1 MSELKLEFI
10 GKQVKDMYGTL
21 MGNVVGIITDTD
33 GSIESVSVDCGDSGL
48 KPLSY
53 EQLLV
58 QGDYVIFIPKWRL
71 DAQKLFRQK
80 NLTLKRIKALQH
92 LVEEDDTM
100 KEDSE
105 IVYVKYEKKLHE
117 LEEKEK
123 SINEKLKERL
133 EELNESTKNIKSI
146 LFDAKL
152 QYKSHEISEE
162 TYLQVT
168 RYTKE
173 LMDHINL
180 EKEEINNIKGRLEE
194 QNLQNLENTLPLPH
208 SIQPEEEDNKK
219 ENSKLSTTNTNSVS
233 PTITNTPTTTTTTNN
248 NKTTSSS
255 STATV
260 TASNTNNSN
269 SSNASLPLSP
279 TSNDNNTQ
287 TKLSYADETDKYK
300 QHASSNNNNNTD
312 HSNQNKDK
320 IEKSKSDNESN
331 WLDHVINN

>member
-1 MSELKLEFI
+1 MSELKLEFV

-21 MGNVVGIITDTD
+21 MGNVVGVITDTD

-100 KEDSE
+100 KEDAE

-123 SINEKLKERL
+123 TINEKLKERL

-194 QNLQNLENTLPLPH
+194 QNLENTLPLPH
-208 SIQPEEEDNKK
+208 SIQQEKEDNEK
-219 ENSKLSTTNTNSVS
+219 ENPILSA
-233 PTITNTPTTTTTTNN
+233 TITNTSTTTPNN
-248 NKTTSSS
+248 NKSSS
-255 STATV
+255 SSSTTATV

-269 SSNASLPLSP
+269 SSNTNTSLPLSS

-287 TKLSYADETDKYK
+287 TKLSYSEETNKYK
-300 QHASSNNNNNTD
+300 QQTSSNNNNNAD
-312 HSNQNKDK
+312 YSNQNKDK
-320 IEKSKSDNESN
+320 IEEKSKSSENEAN
-331 WLDHVINN
+331 WLDNVINN

>member
-1 MSELKLEFI
+1 MSELKLEFV

-21 MGNVVGIITDTD
+21 MGKVVGVITDTD

-48 KPLSY
+48 KQLSY

-100 KEDSE
+100 KEDAE
-105 IVYVKYEKKLHE
+105 IVYVKYERKLDE

-133 EELNESTKNIKSI
+133 DELNESTKNIKSI

-168 RYTKE
+168 KYTKE

-180 EKEEINNIKGRLEE
+180 EKEEINNIKSRLEE
-194 QNLQNLENTLPLPH
+194 QNLENTLPLPH
-208 SIQPEEEDNKK
+208 SIQSEEKDNEK
-219 ENSKLSTTNTNSVS
+219 ENTKLSTTKPVS
-233 PTITNTPTTTTTTNN
+233 PTITNTPN
-248 NKTTSSS
+248 TSSS
-255 STATV
+255 STTTNV

-269 SSNASLPLSP
+269 TSNTSLPVSS
-279 TSNDNNTQ
+279 TSNDNTQ
-287 TKLSYADETDKYK
+287 TKLTYAGETDKYK
-300 QHASSNNNNNTD
+300 QQHASSTTTTNNNNNNNNSDAD
-312 HSNQNKDK
+312 HSNINKDK
-320 IEKSKSDNESN
+320 IEKSDTDNESN
-331 WLDHVINN
+331 WLDQVINN

>member
-1 MSELKLEFI
+1 MSELKLEFV

-33 GSIESVSVDCGDSGL
+33 GTIESVSVDCGDSGL
-48 KPLSY
+48 KQLSY

-80 NLTLKRIKALQH
+80 NLTLKRIKALQQ
-92 LVEEDDTM
+92 LVEEDDSM
-100 KEDSE
+100 KEDAE
-105 IVYVKYEKKLHE
+105 IVYIKYEKKLHE

-133 EELNESTKNIKSI
+133 DELNGSTKNIKSI
-146 LFDAKL
+146 LFEAKL

-194 QNLQNLENTLPLPH
+194 QNLENTLPLPH
-208 SIQPEEEDNKK
+208 SIQPDEK
-219 ENSKLSTTNTNSVS
+219 ENEKENTKLSTTIN
-233 PTITNTPTTTTTTNN
+233 NTPNTSSTTTT
-248 NKTTSSS
+248 
-255 STATV
+255 TV

-269 SSNASLPLSP
+269 TSNTSLPVSSL
-279 TSNDNNTQ
+279 SNDNTQ
-287 TKLSYADETDKYK
+287 TKPSSYADETDKYK
-300 QHASSNNNNNTD
+300 QHASYNNNNKD
-312 HSNQNKDK
+312 HSNLNKDK
-320 IEKSKSDNESN
+320 IEKSNTDNESIDNESN
-331 WLDHVINN
+331 WLDQVVNN

>member
-1 MSELKLEFI
+1 MSELKLEFV

-21 MGNVVGIITDTD
+21 MGNVVGVITDTD

-48 KPLSY
+48 KQLSY

-100 KEDSE
+100 KEDAE
-105 IVYVKYEKKLHE
+105 IVYVKYEKKLDE

-194 QNLQNLENTLPLPH
+194 QNLENTLPLPH

-219 ENSKLSTTNTNSVS
+219 EKEDPKLSTTNTNSVS
-233 PTITNTPTTTTTTNN
+233 PTITTTPT
-248 NKTTSSS
+248 NKTSSS

-269 SSNASLPLSP
+269 SSNASLPVSP
-279 TSNDNNTQ
+279 TSNDNNNTQ
-287 TKLSYADETDKYK
+287 TKLSYAEETDKYK
-300 QHASSNNNNNTD
+300 QHASSNNNAD

-320 IEKSKSDNESN
+320 IEKSNTDNESN

>member
-1 MSELKLEFI
+1 MSELKLEFV

-21 MGNVVGIITDTD
+21 MGNVVGVITDTD

-48 KPLSY
+48 KQLSY

-100 KEDSE
+100 KEDAE
-105 IVYVKYEKKLHE
+105 IVYVKYEKKLDE

-194 QNLQNLENTLPLPH
+194 QNLENTLPLPH
-208 SIQPEEEDNKK
+208 SIQPEEEGNKK
-219 ENSKLSTTNTNSVS
+219 EKEDPKLSTTNTNSVS
-233 PTITNTPTTTTTTNN
+233 PTITTTPT
-248 NKTTSSS
+248 NKTSSSS

-269 SSNASLPLSP
+269 SSNASLPVSP
-279 TSNDNNTQ
+279 TSNDNNNNTQ
-287 TKLSYADETDKYK
+287 TKLSYAEETDKYK
-300 QHASSNNNNNTD
+300 QHASSNNNAD

-320 IEKSKSDNESN
+320 IEKSNTDNESN

>member
-1 MSELKLEFI
+1 MSELKLEFV

-48 KPLSY
+48 KQLSY

-100 KEDSE
+100 KEDAE
-105 IVYVKYEKKLHE
+105 IVYVKYEKKLDE

-180 EKEEINNIKGRLEE
+180 EKEEINNIKSRLKE
-194 QNLQNLENTLPLPH
+194 QNLENTLPLPH

-219 ENSKLSTTNTNSVS
+219 EKENPKLSTTNTNSVS
-233 PTITNTPTTTTTTNN
+233 PTITTTPT
-248 NKTTSSS
+248 NKTSSSS

-269 SSNASLPLSP
+269 SSNASLPVSP
-279 TSNDNNTQ
+279 TSNDNNNTQ
-287 TKLSYADETDKYK
+287 TKLSYAEETDKYK
-300 QHASSNNNNNTD
+300 QHASSNNNAD
-312 HSNQNKDK
+312 HSNQNKEK
-320 IEKSKSDNESN
+320 IEKSNTDNESN

>member
-1 MSELKLEFI
+1 MSELKLEFV

-21 MGNVVGIITDTD
+21 MGNVVGVITDTD

-48 KPLSY
+48 KQLSY

-100 KEDSE
+100 KEDAE
-105 IVYVKYEKKLHE
+105 IVYVKYEKKLDE

-194 QNLQNLENTLPLPH
+194 QNLENTLPLPD

-219 ENSKLSTTNTNSVS
+219 EKEDPKLSTTNTNSVS
-233 PTITNTPTTTTTTNN
+233 PTITTTPT
-248 NKTTSSS
+248 NKTSSSS

-269 SSNASLPLSP
+269 SSNASLPVSP
-279 TSNDNNTQ
+279 TSNDNNNTQ
-287 TKLSYADETDKYK
+287 TKLSYAEETDKYK
-300 QHASSNNNNNTD
+300 QHASSNNNAD

-320 IEKSKSDNESN
+320 IEKSNTDNESN

>member
-1 MSELKLEFI
+1 MSELKLEFV

-21 MGNVVGIITDTD
+21 MGKVVGVITDTD

-48 KPLSY
+48 KQLSY

-100 KEDSE
+100 KEDAE
-105 IVYVKYEKKLHE
+105 IVYVKYEKKLDE

-133 EELNESTKNIKSI
+133 DELNESTKNIKSI

-180 EKEEINNIKGRLEE
+180 EKEEINNIKSRLEE
-194 QNLQNLENTLPLPH
+194 QNLENTLPLPH
-208 SIQPEEEDNKK
+208 SIQPEEEKDNEK
-219 ENSKLSTTNTNSVS
+219 ENTNLSTTNTKPVS
-233 PTITNTPTTTTTTNN
+233 PTITNTPN
-248 NKTTSSS
+248 TSSS
-255 STATV
+255 SSTV

-269 SSNASLPLSP
+269 SSNTSLPVSS
-279 TSNDNNTQ
+279 TSNDNTQ
-287 TKLSYADETDKYK
+287 TKLTYAGETDKYK
-300 QHASSNNNNNTD
+300 QHASSNNNNDDDAD
-312 HSNQNKDK
+312 HSNINKDK
-320 IEKSKSDNESN
+320 IEKSDTDNESN
-331 WLDHVINN
+331 WLDQVINN

>member
-1 MSELKLEFI
+1 MSELKLEFV

-21 MGNVVGIITDTD
+21 MGNVIGVITDTD

-48 KPLSY
+48 KQLSY

-100 KEDSE
+100 KEDAE
-105 IVYVKYEKKLHE
+105 IVYVKYEKKLDE

-194 QNLQNLENTLPLPH
+194 QNLENTLPLPH

-219 ENSKLSTTNTNSVS
+219 EKEDPKLSTTNTNSVS
-233 PTITNTPTTTTTTNN
+233 PTITTTPT
-248 NKTTSSS
+248 NKTSSSS

-260 TASNTNNSN
+260 TASNTNNST
-269 SSNASLPLSP
+269 SSNTSLPVSP
-279 TSNDNNTQ
+279 TSNDNNNTQ
-287 TKLSYADETDKYK
+287 TKLSYAEETDKYK
-300 QHASSNNNNNTD
+300 QHASSNNNAD

-320 IEKSKSDNESN
+320 IEKSNTDNESN

>member
-1 MSELKLEFI
+1 MSELKLEFV

-21 MGNVVGIITDTD
+21 MGNVVGVITDTD

-48 KPLSY
+48 KQLSY

-100 KEDSE
+100 KEDAE
-105 IVYVKYEKKLHE
+105 IVYVKYEKKLDE

-194 QNLQNLENTLPLPH
+194 QNLENTLPLPH

-219 ENSKLSTTNTNSVS
+219 EKEDPKLSTTNTNSVS
-233 PTITNTPTTTTTTNN
+233 PTITTTPT
-248 NKTTSSS
+248 NKTSSS
-255 STATV
+255 STTATV

-269 SSNASLPLSP
+269 SSNASLPVSP
-279 TSNDNNTQ
+279 TSNDNNNTQ
-287 TKLSYADETDKYK
+287 TKLSYAEETDKYK
-300 QHASSNNNNNTD
+300 QHASSNNNAD

-320 IEKSKSDNESN
+320 IEKSNTDNESN

>member
-1 MSELKLEFI
+1 MSELKLEFV

-21 MGNVVGIITDTD
+21 MGNVIGVITDTD

-48 KPLSY
+48 KQLSY

-100 KEDSE
+100 KEDAE

-133 EELNESTKNIKSI
+133 DDLNKSTKNIKSI

-194 QNLQNLENTLPLPH
+194 QNLENTLPLPH
-208 SIQPEEEDNKK
+208 SIQPEEEEK
-219 ENSKLSTTNTNSVS
+219 ENSKIYTNTNSIN
-233 PTITNTPTTTTTTNN
+233 PTITTNNTPNTTTTTV
-248 NKTTSSS
+248 S
-255 STATV
+255 
-260 TASNTNNSN
+260 ASNTNNSN
-269 SSNASLPLSP
+269 PSNTSLPVSST
-279 TSNDNNTQ
+279 TSDNTQ
-287 TKLSYADETDKYK
+287 PKHSYSAETDKYK
-300 QHASSNNNNNTD
+300 QHAPSNNADT
-312 HSNQNKDK
+312 HSKPTKDK
-320 IEKSKSDNESN
+320 IEKSTTDNEGN
-331 WLDHVINN
+331 WLDQVINN

>member
-1 MSELKLEFI
+1 MSELKLEFV

-21 MGNVVGIITDTD
+21 MGNVIGVITDTD
-33 GSIESVSVDCGDSGL
+33 GSIESVSVDCGNSGL
-48 KPLSY
+48 KQLSY

-100 KEDSE
+100 KEDAE
-105 IVYVKYEKKLHE
+105 IVYVKYEKKLDE

-194 QNLQNLENTLPLPH
+194 QNLENTLPLPD

-219 ENSKLSTTNTNSVS
+219 EKEDPKLSTTNTNSVS
-233 PTITNTPTTTTTTNN
+233 PTITTTPT
-248 NKTTSSS
+248 NKTSSSS

-269 SSNASLPLSP
+269 SSNASLPVSP
-279 TSNDNNTQ
+279 TSNDNNNNNTQ
-287 TKLSYADETDKYK
+287 TKLSYAEETDKYK
-300 QHASSNNNNNTD
+300 QHASSNNNAD

-320 IEKSKSDNESN
+320 IEKSNTDNESN

>member
-1 MSELKLEFI
+1 MSELKLEFV

-48 KPLSY
+48 KQLSY

-80 NLTLKRIKALQH
+80 NLTLKRIKALQQ

-100 KEDSE
+100 KEDAE

-133 EELNESTKNIKSI
+133 DELNGSTKNIKSI

-168 RYTKE
+168 SYTKE

-194 QNLQNLENTLPLPH
+194 QNLENTLPLPH
-208 SIQPEEEDNKK
+208 SIQPEEK
-219 ENSKLSTTNTNSVS
+219 ENEKENTKLST
-233 PTITNTPTTTTTTNN
+233 TITNTPNTSSTTTT
-248 NKTTSSS
+248 
-255 STATV
+255 TV

-269 SSNASLPLSP
+269 TSNTSLPVSSSSN
-279 TSNDNNTQ
+279 DNTQ
-287 TKLSYADETDKYK
+287 TKPSYAGETDKYK
-300 QHASSNNNNNTD
+300 QHASYNNNNND
-312 HSNQNKDK
+312 HSNLNKDK
-320 IEKSKSDNESN
+320 IEESNIDNESN
-331 WLDHVINN
+331 WLDQVVNN

>member
-1 MSELKLEFI
+1 MSELKLEFV

-48 KPLSY
+48 KQLSY

-80 NLTLKRIKALQH
+80 NLTLKRIKALQQ

-100 KEDSE
+100 KEDAE
-105 IVYVKYEKKLHE
+105 IVYVKYEKKLDE

-133 EELNESTKNIKSI
+133 DELNRSIKNIKSI

-152 QYKSHEISEE
+152 QYKSHEIPEE

-168 RYTKE
+168 RYTKD

-194 QNLQNLENTLPLPH
+194 QNLENTLPLPH
-208 SIQPEEEDNKK
+208 SIQSEEEEK
-219 ENSKLSTTNTNSVS
+219 ENSKIYTNTNSIN
-233 PTITNTPTTTTTTNN
+233 PTINNTPNKTTTTI
-248 NKTTSSS
+248 
-255 STATV
+255 
-260 TASNTNNSN
+260 TASNNTNNSN
-269 SSNASLPLSP
+269 SSNASLPVSS
-279 TSNDNNTQ
+279 TSDNMQ
-287 TKLSYADETDKYK
+287 TKPSYSDETEKYK
-300 QHASSNNNNNTD
+300 QSIPSNNADLDSKPTT
-312 HSNQNKDK
+312 KDD
-320 IEKSKSDNESN
+320 IEKPTTDNEAN
-331 WLDHVINN
+331 WLDQVINN

>member
-1 MSELKLEFI
+1 MSELKLEFV

-21 MGNVVGIITDTD
+21 MGNVVGVITDTD

-48 KPLSY
+48 KQLSY

-100 KEDSE
+100 KEDAE
-105 IVYVKYEKKLHE
+105 IVYVKYEKKLDE

-194 QNLQNLENTLPLPH
+194 QNLENTLPLPH

-219 ENSKLSTTNTNSVS
+219 EKEDPKLSTTNTNSVS
-233 PTITNTPTTTTTTNN
+233 PTITTTPT
-248 NKTTSSS
+248 NKTSSS
-255 STATV
+255 STV
-260 TASNTNNSN
+260 TASNTNNST
-269 SSNASLPLSP
+269 SSNTSLPVSP
-279 TSNDNNTQ
+279 TSNDNNNTQ
-287 TKLSYADETDKYK
+287 TKLSYAEETDKYK
-300 QHASSNNNNNTD
+300 QHASSNNNAD

-320 IEKSKSDNESN
+320 IEKSNTDNESN

>member
-1 MSELKLEFI
+1 MSELKLEFV

-48 KPLSY
+48 KQLSY

-80 NLTLKRIKALQH
+80 NLTLKRIKALQL
-92 LVEEDDTM
+92 LVEEDDSM
-100 KEDSE
+100 KEDAE
-105 IVYVKYEKKLHE
+105 IVYIKYEKKLHE

-133 EELNESTKNIKSI
+133 DELNGSTKNIKSI

-194 QNLQNLENTLPLPH
+194 QNLENTLPLPH
-208 SIQPEEEDNKK
+208 SIQPNEK
-219 ENSKLSTTNTNSVS
+219 ENEKENTKLST
-233 PTITNTPTTTTTTNN
+233 TITNTPNTSSTTTT
-248 NKTTSSS
+248 
-255 STATV
+255 TV

-269 SSNASLPLSP
+269 TSNTSLPVSSSSN
-279 TSNDNNTQ
+279 DNTQ
-287 TKLSYADETDKYK
+287 TKPSYAGETDKYK
-300 QHASSNNNNNTD
+300 QHASHNNND
-312 HSNQNKDK
+312 HSNLNKDK
-320 IEKSKSDNESN
+320 IEKSNIDNESIDNESN
-331 WLDHVINN
+331 WLDQVVNN

>member
-21 MGNVVGIITDTD
+21 MGNVVGVITDTD

-48 KPLSY
+48 KQLSY

-80 NLTLKRIKALQH
+80 NLTLKRIKALQG

-100 KEDSE
+100 KEDAE
-105 IVYVKYEKKLHE
+105 IVYVKYEKKLNE

-123 SINEKLKERL
+123 SINEKLKDRL
-133 EELNESTKNIKSI
+133 DELNESTKNIKSI

-180 EKEEINNIKGRLEE
+180 EKEEINNIKSKLEE
-194 QNLQNLENTLPLPH
+194 QNLENTLPLPH
-208 SIQPEEEDNKK
+208 SIQPEEEDNEK
-219 ENSKLSTTNTNSVS
+219 ENIKLSTSNTNSVS
-233 PTITNTPTTTTTTNN
+233 PTITKTPN
-248 NKTTSSS
+248 TTSSS
-255 STATV
+255 SITV

-269 SSNASLPLSP
+269 SSNTSLPVSS
-279 TSNDNNTQ
+279 TSNDDNTQ
-287 TKLSYADETDKYK
+287 TKFSYAGETDKCK
-300 QHASSNNNNNTD
+300 QHASSNNNNAD
-312 HSNQNKDK
+312 HSKDK
-320 IEKSKSDNESN
+320 MEKSNTEDESN
-331 WLDHVINN
+331 WLDQVINN

>member
-1 MSELKLEFI
+1 MSELKLEFV

-48 KPLSY
+48 KQLSY

-80 NLTLKRIKALQH
+80 NLTLKRIKALQL
-92 LVEEDDTM
+92 LVEEDDSM
-100 KEDSE
+100 KEDAE
-105 IVYVKYEKKLHE
+105 IVYIKYEKKLHE

-133 EELNESTKNIKSI
+133 DELNGSTKNIKSI

-194 QNLQNLENTLPLPH
+194 QNLENTLPLPH
-208 SIQPEEEDNKK
+208 SIQPNEK
-219 ENSKLSTTNTNSVS
+219 ENEKENTKLSTTIN
-233 PTITNTPTTTTTTNN
+233 NTPNTSSTTTT
-248 NKTTSSS
+248 
-255 STATV
+255 TV

-269 SSNASLPLSP
+269 TSNTSLPVSSSSN
-279 TSNDNNTQ
+279 DNTQ
-287 TKLSYADETDKYK
+287 TKPSYAGETDKYK
-300 QHASSNNNNNTD
+300 QHASYNNNNNID
-312 HSNQNKDK
+312 HSNLNKDK
-320 IEKSKSDNESN
+320 IEKSNIDNESIDNESN
-331 WLDHVINN
+331 WLDQVVNN

>member
-1 MSELKLEFI
+1 MSELKLEFV

-21 MGNVVGIITDTD
+21 MGNVVGVITDTD
-33 GSIESVSVDCGDSGL
+33 GSIESVSVDCGEPGL
-48 KPLSY
+48 KQLSY

-100 KEDSE
+100 KEDAE
-105 IVYVKYEKKLHE
+105 IVYVKYEKKLDE

-123 SINEKLKERL
+123 SIDEKLKERL

-194 QNLQNLENTLPLPH
+194 QNLENTLPLPH

-219 ENSKLSTTNTNSVS
+219 EKEDPKLSTTNTNSVS
-233 PTITNTPTTTTTTNN
+233 PTITTTPT
-248 NKTTSSS
+248 NKTSSSS

-269 SSNASLPLSP
+269 SSNASLPVSP
-279 TSNDNNTQ
+279 TSNDNNNTQ
-287 TKLSYADETDKYK
+287 TKLSYAEETDKYK
-300 QHASSNNNNNTD
+300 QHASSNNNAD

-320 IEKSKSDNESN
+320 IEKSNTDNESN

>member
-1 MSELKLEFI
+1 MSELKLEFV

-21 MGNVVGIITDTD
+21 MGKVVGVITDTD

-48 KPLSY
+48 KQLSY

-100 KEDSE
+100 KEDAE
-105 IVYVKYEKKLHE
+105 IVYVKYEKKLDE

-133 EELNESTKNIKSI
+133 DELNESTKNIKSI

-180 EKEEINNIKGRLEE
+180 EKEEINNIKSRLEE
-194 QNLQNLENTLPLPH
+194 QNLENTLPLPH
-208 SIQPEEEDNKK
+208 SIQPEEEKDNEK
-219 ENSKLSTTNTNSVS
+219 ENTNLSTTNTKPVS
-233 PTITNTPTTTTTTNN
+233 PTITNTPNIIIIIIN
-248 NKTTSSS
+248 C
-255 STATV
+255 
-260 TASNTNNSN
+260 
-269 SSNASLPLSP
+269 
-279 TSNDNNTQ
+279 DCI
-287 TKLSYADETDKYK
+287 KYK
-300 QHASSNNNNNTD
+300 
-312 HSNQNKDK
+312 
-320 IEKSKSDNESN
+320 
-331 WLDHVINN
+331 

>member
-1 MSELKLEFI
+1 MSELKLEFV

-21 MGNVVGIITDTD
+21 MGNVIGVITDTD
-33 GSIESVSVDCGDSGL
+33 GSIESVSVDCGNSGL
-48 KPLSY
+48 KQLSY

-100 KEDSE
+100 KEDAE
-105 IVYVKYEKKLHE
+105 IVYVKYEKKLDE

-194 QNLQNLENTLPLPH
+194 QNLENTLPLPD

-219 ENSKLSTTNTNSVS
+219 EKEDPKLSTTNTNSVS
-233 PTITNTPTTTTTTNN
+233 PTITNTPTTTTN
-248 NKTTSSS
+248 NKTTTSS

-269 SSNASLPLSP
+269 SSNASLPVSP
-279 TSNDNNTQ
+279 TSNDNNNNTQ
-287 TKLSYADETDKYK
+287 TKLSYAEETDKYK
-300 QHASSNNNNNTD
+300 QHASSNNNAD

-320 IEKSKSDNESN
+320 IEKSNTDNESN

>member
-1 MSELKLEFI
+1 MSELKLEFV

-48 KPLSY
+48 KQLSY

-80 NLTLKRIKALQH
+80 NLTLKRIKALQQ

-100 KEDSE
+100 KEDAE
-105 IVYVKYEKKLHE
+105 IVYIKYEKKLHE

-133 EELNESTKNIKSI
+133 DELNGSTKNIKSI

-152 QYKSHEISEE
+152 QYKSQEISEE

-168 RYTKE
+168 SYTKE

-194 QNLQNLENTLPLPH
+194 QNLENTLPLPH
-208 SIQPEEEDNKK
+208 SIQPEEK
-219 ENSKLSTTNTNSVS
+219 ENEKENTKLST
-233 PTITNTPTTTTTTNN
+233 TITNTPNTSSTTTTTTI
-248 NKTTSSS
+248 
-255 STATV
+255 

-269 SSNASLPLSP
+269 TSNTSLPVS
-279 TSNDNNTQ
+279 SSSDDNTQ
-287 TKLSYADETDKYK
+287 TKPSYAGETDKYK
-300 QHASSNNNNNTD
+300 QHASYNNND
-312 HSNQNKDK
+312 HSNLNKDK
-320 IEKSKSDNESN
+320 IEKSNIDNESN
-331 WLDHVINN
+331 WLDQVVNN

>member
-1 MSELKLEFI
+1 MSELKLEFV

-48 KPLSY
+48 KQLSY

-100 KEDSE
+100 KEDAE

-133 EELNESTKNIKSI
+133 DDLNGSTKNIKSI

-194 QNLQNLENTLPLPH
+194 QNLENTLPLPH
-208 SIQPEEEDNKK
+208 SIQPEEEGNKK
-219 ENSKLSTTNTNSVS
+219 EKEDPKLSTANTNSVS
-233 PTITNTPTTTTTTNN
+233 PTITTTPT
-248 NKTTSSS
+248 NKTSSSSTTSS

-260 TASNTNNSN
+260 TASNTNHSN

-279 TSNDNNTQ
+279 TSN
-287 TKLSYADETDKYK
+287 
-300 QHASSNNNNNTD
+300 
-312 HSNQNKDK
+312 
-320 IEKSKSDNESN
+320 
-331 WLDHVINN
+331 

>member
-1 MSELKLEFI
+1 MSELKLEFV

-21 MGNVVGIITDTD
+21 MGNVIGVITDTD

-48 KPLSY
+48 KQLSY

-100 KEDSE
+100 KEDAE
-105 IVYVKYEKKLHE
+105 IVYVKYEKKLDE

-194 QNLQNLENTLPLPH
+194 QNLENTLPLPH

-219 ENSKLSTTNTNSVS
+219 EKEDPKLSTTNTNSVS
-233 PTITNTPTTTTTTNN
+233 PTITTTPT
-248 NKTTSSS
+248 NKTTTSS

-269 SSNASLPLSP
+269 SSNASLPVSP
-279 TSNDNNTQ
+279 TSNDNNNTQ
-287 TKLSYADETDKYK
+287 TKLSYAEETDKYK
-300 QHASSNNNNNTD
+300 QHASSNNNAD

-320 IEKSKSDNESN
+320 IEKSNTDNESN

>member
-1 MSELKLEFI
+1 MSELKLEFV

-48 KPLSY
+48 KQLSY

-80 NLTLKRIKALQH
+80 NLTLKRIKALQQ

-100 KEDSE
+100 KEDAE

-133 EELNESTKNIKSI
+133 DELNGSTKNIKSI

-168 RYTKE
+168 SYTKE

-194 QNLQNLENTLPLPH
+194 QNLENTLPLPH
-208 SIQPEEEDNKK
+208 SIQPEEK
-219 ENSKLSTTNTNSVS
+219 ENEKENTKLST
-233 PTITNTPTTTTTTNN
+233 TITNTPNTSSTTTT
-248 NKTTSSS
+248 
-255 STATV
+255 TV

-269 SSNASLPLSP
+269 TSNTSLPVSSSSN
-279 TSNDNNTQ
+279 DNTQ
-287 TKLSYADETDKYK
+287 TKPSYAGETDKYK
-300 QHASSNNNNNTD
+300 QHASYNNNNNSKD
-312 HSNQNKDK
+312 HSNLNKDK
-320 IEKSKSDNESN
+320 IEESNIDNESN
-331 WLDHVINN
+331 WLDQVVSN

>member
-1 MSELKLEFI
+1 MSELKLEFV

-21 MGNVVGIITDTD
+21 MGNVVGVITDTD

-48 KPLSY
+48 KQLSY

-100 KEDSE
+100 KEDAE
-105 IVYVKYEKKLHE
+105 IVYVKYEKKLDE

-123 SINEKLKERL
+123 SIDEKLKERL

-180 EKEEINNIKGRLEE
+180 EKEEINNIKSKLEE
-194 QNLQNLENTLPLPH
+194 QNLENTLPLPH
-208 SIQPEEEDNKK
+208 SIQPEEEDNEK
-219 ENSKLSTTNTNSVS
+219 ENIKLSTSNTNSVS
-233 PTITNTPTTTTTTNN
+233 PTITKTPN
-248 NKTTSSS
+248 TTSSS
-255 STATV
+255 STTV

-269 SSNASLPLSP
+269 SSNTSLPVSS
-279 TSNDNNTQ
+279 TSNDDNTQ
-287 TKLSYADETDKYK
+287 TKFSYAGETDKYK
-300 QHASSNNNNNTD
+300 QHASSNNNNAD
-312 HSNQNKDK
+312 HSKDK
-320 IEKSKSDNESN
+320 MEKSNTEDESN
-331 WLDHVINN
+331 WLDQVINN

>member
-100 KEDSE
+100 KEDAE

-133 EELNESTKNIKSI
+133 EEL
-146 LFDAKL
+146 
-152 QYKSHEISEE
+152 
-162 TYLQVT
+162 
-168 RYTKE
+168 
-173 LMDHINL
+173 
-180 EKEEINNIKGRLEE
+180 NNIKGRLEE

-233 PTITNTPTTTTTTNN
+233 PTITNTPTTTTT

-300 QHASSNNNNNTD
+300 QHASSNNNNNNTD

>member
-1 MSELKLEFI
+1 MSELKLEFV

-21 MGNVVGIITDTD
+21 MGNVVGVITDTD

-48 KPLSY
+48 KQLSY

-100 KEDSE
+100 KEDAE
-105 IVYVKYEKKLHE
+105 IVYVKYEKKLDE

-194 QNLQNLENTLPLPH
+194 QNLENTLPLPH

-219 ENSKLSTTNTNSVS
+219 EKEDPKLSTTNTNSVS
-233 PTITNTPTTTTTTNN
+233 PTITTTPT
-248 NKTTSSS
+248 NKTSSS
-255 STATV
+255 SSTTATV

-269 SSNASLPLSP
+269 SSNASLPVSP
-279 TSNDNNTQ
+279 TSNDNNNTQ
-287 TKLSYADETDKYK
+287 TKLSYAEETDKYK
-300 QHASSNNNNNTD
+300 QHASSNNNAD

-320 IEKSKSDNESN
+320 IEKSNTDNESN

>member
-1 MSELKLEFI
+1 MSELKLEFV

-21 MGNVVGIITDTD
+21 MGNVVGVITDTD

-80 NLTLKRIKALQH
+80 NLTLKRIKALQQ

-100 KEDSE
+100 KEDAE

-123 SINEKLKERL
+123 TINEKLKERL

-194 QNLQNLENTLPLPH
+194 QNLENTLPLPH
-208 SIQPEEEDNKK
+208 SIQQEKEDNEK
-219 ENSKLSTTNTNSVS
+219 ENPILSA
-233 PTITNTPTTTTTTNN
+233 TITNTSTTTPNN
-248 NKTTSSS
+248 NKSSS
-255 STATV
+255 SSTTATV

-269 SSNASLPLSP
+269 SSNTNTSLPLSS

-287 TKLSYADETDKYK
+287 TKLSYSEETDKYK
-300 QHASSNNNNNTD
+300 QQTSSNNNNNAD
-312 HSNQNKDK
+312 YSNQNKDK
-320 IEKSKSDNESN
+320 IEEKSKSSENEAN
-331 WLDHVINN
+331 WLDNVINN

>member
-1 MSELKLEFI
+1 MSELKLEFV

-48 KPLSY
+48 KQLSY

-80 NLTLKRIKALQH
+80 NLTLKRIKALQQ

-100 KEDSE
+100 KEDAE

-133 EELNESTKNIKSI
+133 DELNGSTKNIKSI

-168 RYTKE
+168 SYTKE

-194 QNLQNLENTLPLPH
+194 QNLENTLPLPP
-208 SIQPEEEDNKK
+208 SIQPEEK
-219 ENSKLSTTNTNSVS
+219 ENEKENTKLST
-233 PTITNTPTTTTTTNN
+233 TITNTPNTSSTTTT
-248 NKTTSSS
+248 
-255 STATV
+255 TV

-269 SSNASLPLSP
+269 TSNTSLPVSSSSN
-279 TSNDNNTQ
+279 DNTQ
-287 TKLSYADETDKYK
+287 TKPSYAGETDKYK
-300 QHASSNNNNNTD
+300 QHASYNNNNNND
-312 HSNQNKDK
+312 HSNLNKDK
-320 IEKSKSDNESN
+320 IEESNIDNESN
-331 WLDHVINN
+331 WLDQVVNN

>member
-1 MSELKLEFI
+1 MSELKLEFV

-48 KPLSY
+48 KQLSY

-80 NLTLKRIKALQH
+80 NLTLKRIKALQL
-92 LVEEDDTM
+92 LVEEDDSM
-100 KEDSE
+100 KEDAE
-105 IVYVKYEKKLHE
+105 IVYIKYEKKLHE

-133 EELNESTKNIKSI
+133 DELNGSTKNIKSI

-194 QNLQNLENTLPLPH
+194 QNLENTLPLPH
-208 SIQPEEEDNKK
+208 SIQPEEK
-219 ENSKLSTTNTNSVS
+219 ENEKENTKLSTTIN
-233 PTITNTPTTTTTTNN
+233 NTPNTSSTTTT
-248 NKTTSSS
+248 
-255 STATV
+255 TV

-269 SSNASLPLSP
+269 TSNTSLPVSSSSN
-279 TSNDNNTQ
+279 DNTQ
-287 TKLSYADETDKYK
+287 TKSSYAGETDKYK
-300 QHASSNNNNNTD
+300 QHASYNNNNND
-312 HSNQNKDK
+312 HSNLNKDK
-320 IEKSKSDNESN
+320 IEKSNIDNESIDNESN
-331 WLDHVINN
+331 WLDQVVNN

>member
-1 MSELKLEFI
+1 MSELKLEFV

-21 MGNVVGIITDTD
+21 MGNVIGVITDTD

-48 KPLSY
+48 KQLSY

-100 KEDSE
+100 KEDAE
-105 IVYVKYEKKLHE
+105 IVYVKYEKKLDE

-194 QNLQNLENTLPLPH
+194 QNLENTLPLPH

-219 ENSKLSTTNTNSVS
+219 EKEDPKLSTTNTNSVS
-233 PTITNTPTTTTTTNN
+233 PTITTTPT
-248 NKTTSSS
+248 NKTSSSS

-260 TASNTNNSN
+260 TASNTNNST
-269 SSNASLPLSP
+269 SSNTSLPVSP
-279 TSNDNNTQ
+279 TSNEIIIIH
-287 TKLSYADETDKYK
+287 KLNSPMLRKLI
-300 QHASSNNNNNTD
+300 N
-312 HSNQNKDK
+312 
-320 IEKSKSDNESN
+320 
-331 WLDHVINN
+331 INNMHPLIIMQITPIKIKIR

>member
-1 MSELKLEFI
+1 MSELKLEFV

-48 KPLSY
+48 KQLSY

-80 NLTLKRIKALQH
+80 NLTLKRIKALQL
-92 LVEEDDTM
+92 LVEEDDSM
-100 KEDSE
+100 KEDAE
-105 IVYVKYEKKLHE
+105 IVYIKYEKKLHE

-133 EELNESTKNIKSI
+133 DELNGSTKNIKSI

-194 QNLQNLENTLPLPH
+194 QNLENTLPLPH
-208 SIQPEEEDNKK
+208 SIQPEEK
-219 ENSKLSTTNTNSVS
+219 ENEKENTKLSTTIN
-233 PTITNTPTTTTTTNN
+233 NTPNTSSTTTT
-248 NKTTSSS
+248 
-255 STATV
+255 TV

-269 SSNASLPLSP
+269 TSNTSLPVSSSSN
-279 TSNDNNTQ
+279 DNTQ
-287 TKLSYADETDKYK
+287 TKPSYAGETDKYK
-300 QHASSNNNNNTD
+300 QHASYNNNNND
-312 HSNQNKDK
+312 HSNLNKDK
-320 IEKSKSDNESN
+320 IEKSNIDNESIDNESN
-331 WLDHVINN
+331 WLDQVVNN